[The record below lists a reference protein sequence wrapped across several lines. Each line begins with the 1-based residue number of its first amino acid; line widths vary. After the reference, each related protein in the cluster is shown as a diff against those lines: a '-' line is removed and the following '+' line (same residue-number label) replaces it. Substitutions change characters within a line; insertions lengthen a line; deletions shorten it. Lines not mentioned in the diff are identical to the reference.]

1 MCLNKRYLSP
11 LLFNKYIQESNKVEQ
26 MSYDIVYSYIIYT
39 EIKAKEQRISMLR
52 FTNDIVLLT
61 ETTVELFKVF
71 NSLENVLREKTQL
84 KPNKSY
90 EKL

>member
-1 MCLNKRYLSP
+1 
-11 LLFNKYIQESNKVEQ
+11 
-26 MSYDIVYSYIIYT
+26 
-39 EIKAKEQRISMLR
+39 MLR
-52 FTNDIVLLT
+52 FTDDIVLPT
-61 ETTVELFKVF
+61 ETTVELFKVL